1 MSPFTTFVSRKVA
14 ATIAVFAAGAV
25 VLVGVAVAQAGAG
38 PDTAAPSSQAV
49 DPAALEAAL
58 ADPGSADSVATDATG
73 GRSQLRADLKAAFA
87 LTGDARRDALAK
99 IRQEAQDGAYG
110 DRIEHRA
117 DRRQIRHDLFF
128 SLLPDDL
135 QTDLTNLKDAP
146 ADQREQLRADIM
158 AKAVAG
164 GYGPDVQ
171 KAAEQLQALHKG

>member
-1 MSPFTTFVSRKVA
+1 MSPFTTFVSRKVT

-38 PDTAAPSSQAV
+38 PDTAAPTSQEV

-58 ADPGSADSVATDATG
+58 DSGAGDANA

-87 LTGDARRDALAK
+87 LTGDARHDALAK
-99 IRQEAQDGAYG
+99 IRQDAQDGVYG

-117 DRRQIRHDLFF
+117 DRRQVRHDLFF
-128 SLLPDDL
+128 SLLPADL
-135 QTDLTNLKDAP
+135 QSDLTKLKAAP
-146 ADQREQLRADIM
+146 ADQREQLRGDIM
-158 AKAVAG
+158 TKALAG

-171 KAAEQLQALHKG
+171 KAAEQLQSLHKG